1 METQVYR
8 FRVEIQ
14 KMEIFEYDD
23 AIHRTAQA
31 QCNKDM
37 CVSSFH
43 CLSVFVWEG
52 ENYLNTLLVHAF
64 FFSKKIF
71 VLKTFRI
78 RDVWIRPEN
87 ILLNDL

>member
-1 METQVYR
+1 
-8 FRVEIQ
+8 
-14 KMEIFEYDD
+14 MEIFEYDD

-52 ENYLNTLLVHAF
+52 ENYLNTLPVNAF
-64 FFSKKIF
+64 FFRKNLRLEKF
-71 VLKTFRI
+71 PDT
-78 RDVWIRPEN
+78 
-87 ILLNDL
+87 